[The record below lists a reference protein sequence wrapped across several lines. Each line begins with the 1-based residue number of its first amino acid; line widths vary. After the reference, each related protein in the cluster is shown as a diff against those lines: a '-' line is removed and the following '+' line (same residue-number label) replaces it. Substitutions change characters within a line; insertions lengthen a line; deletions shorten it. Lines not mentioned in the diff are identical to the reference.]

1 MHLPTLA
8 VCITRLLKLQERE
21 GCQDRLNASS
31 LPLCYSDEGS
41 AHSVFVFFFFS
52 PLVLKLMTVLHEE
65 SFLFLIEDWL
75 SMFCDN
81 FRNILGWFLLFA
93 SYKYC
98 ALSADD

>member
-1 MHLPTLA
+1 MPLHCHCVIVMRDLLTL
-8 VCITRLLKLQERE
+8 CL
-21 GCQDRLNASS
+21 
-31 LPLCYSDEGS
+31 
-41 AHSVFVFFFFS
+41 FFFFFS